1 MKWVFIAA
9 GVLVA
14 FAALIAMVGW
24 SLPVKHVAT
33 RQRTLA
39 ASPDVVW
46 KTITDIDAFP
56 SWRSHVTSVER
67 VGNTGPVTWIEHGS
81 SGRITFSIDASDP
94 PRRLVARIADPTLPF
109 GGNWTYE
116 LAPAGNGTVLTITEH
131 GEIYNPVFR
140 AVARFVFGY
149 EATMTAYLDAL
160 GKKVG

>member
-1 MKWVFIAA
+1 MKWLFIAVA
-9 GVLVA
+9 VLVA
-14 FAALIAMVGW
+14 FAVLIAIVGW

-46 KTITDIDAFP
+46 RTITDIDAFP
-56 SWRSHVTSVER
+56 SWRPDVKSVER

-81 SGRITFSIDASDP
+81 SGRITFSIDGSDP
-94 PRRLVARIADPTLPF
+94 PRRLVARIADPALPF
-109 GGNWTYE
+109 GGTWTYD
-116 LAPAGNGTVLTITEH
+116 LAPAGSGTVLTITEN

-149 EATMTAYLDAL
+149 DATMASYLDAL

>member
-1 MKWVFIAA
+1 MKWVLIAIA
-9 GVLVA
+9 VPAAL
-14 FAALIAMVGW
+14 AALIAIVGW

-33 RQRTLA
+33 RQHTLA
-39 ASPDVVW
+39 APPEVVW
-46 KTITDIDAFP
+46 RTITDINAFP
-56 SWRSHVTSVER
+56 SWRSDVKSVER

-81 SGRITFSIDASDP
+81 SGRITFSIDGSDP
-94 PRRLVARIADPTLPF
+94 PRRLVTRIADPTLPF

-116 LAPAGNGTVLTITEH
+116 LAPAGGGTVLTITEN

-149 EATMTAYLDAL
+149 EATMASYLDAL